1 VTRVARK
8 SGARSR
14 ASARSRSGWGGTL
27 LGVLIGL
34 VLGALVA
41 LAVAWYFTRTP
52 LPFQRPTAP
61 AAEALRPPE
70 AAAAKAPAPGQ
81 VATPAPLPG
90 KPGDKPLERP
100 RYDFYKI
107 LPEGEQ
113 RADAP
118 AAPPPE
124 PAAGAEEAPEAVFLQ
139 AGSFMKEEQADNLK
153 AKLALIG
160 VEAGVYPATIPD
172 KGILHR
178 VRIGPF
184 SKPEEMSRVRAL
196 LAENG
201 VQAKVVKA
209 KEGAGN

>member
-1 VTRVARK
+1 MSGMARK
-8 SGARSR
+8 TQGGRPRAASR
-14 ASARSRSGWGGTL
+14 TRGGGWGGTL

-34 VLGALVA
+34 VLGALLA
-41 LAVAWYFTRTP
+41 LAVAWYFTRAP
-52 LPFQRPTAP
+52 LPFQRPANGP
-61 AAEALRPPE
+61 EPLRPAVEPAKPPPPGQM
-70 AAAAKAPAPGQ
+70 AAAP
-81 VATPAPLPG
+81 TPLPG

-100 RYDFYKI
+100 RFDFYKI
-107 LPEGEQ
+107 LPEGGE
-113 RADAP
+113 RVDL
-118 AAPPPE
+118 PPPE
-124 PAAGAEEAPEAVFLQ
+124 PAPESAEAVFLQ

-160 VEAGVYPATIPD
+160 VEASIHSATIPD

-184 SKPEEMSRVRAL
+184 AKPEEMSRVRAL

-209 KEGAGN
+209 KEGANN